1 MLSKKYELNPVGV
14 LQGMSRIDTGKGEEA
29 KKAFIKEKI
38 LDKLDMDDNYIDVIV
53 LFTKSAED
61 EKIIEG
67 VPPVR
72 LLFK

>member
-1 MLSKKYELNPVGV
+1 MGV
-14 LQGMSRIDTGKGEEA
+14 LQGMSRIDSGKSEEA
-29 KKAFIKEKI
+29 KKAFMKEKI
-38 LDKLDMDDNYIDVIV
+38 LEKLDMDENYIDVIV
-53 LFTKSAED
+53 LFTKGVDD